1 MKQAA
6 IPKKYQSGHFWK
18 YWEKRRSPMDAMSGA
33 MESLMIRLL
42 QPACPGFDVDGE
54 NS

>member
-1 MKQAA
+1 MNHAA

-18 YWEKRRSPMDAMSGA
+18 YSEKRRSPMDVMPGA

-42 QPACPGFDVDGE
+42 QPACPAFDVDGE